1 MGFSTEGI
9 MKHILLAIAG
19 LSPQVI
25 TETLYA
31 LHQDGTAIDEIH
43 VIATRIG
50 RDAITTQLLAPDDGR
65 YFRYLKE
72 YGHDPRS
79 IRFSQDTLHV
89 LRDGKGN
96 PIDDI
101 TGEEENEILLK
112 TCLTLAHRFTRK
124 PEEHVFFSIAGG
136 RKTMSAC
143 LMVAAQ
149 IYARPQD
156 RIYHVLVSPEFE
168 SHKDF
173 FYPPVKPVMLELR
186 DAHGQKIFKDTAY
199 AKITLVP
206 IPFISLRQ
214 AAGDGKTGHVQTP
227 AQLFRHLIREK
238 KQPLIIDLRQGK
250 IIYKKT
256 ELTMMPSR
264 LALYAFLAGQKV
276 QCRLLWTSCR
286 GCADCYLDYGQI
298 SDRQH
303 IITDVY
309 RKLGGATEKKGICAL
324 EKDELRAYVSKIR
337 KDLMNAFGAQAAAQ
351 LAIEAVGKKPDTRYG
366 IALERERIRLVE

>member
-1 MGFSTEGI
+1 

-50 RDAITTQLLAPDDGR
+50 RDAITTQLLAPDDGH

-173 FYPPVKPVMLELR
+173 YYPPVKSVMLELR
-186 DAHGQKIFKDTAY
+186 DPNGQKMLKDTSY

-206 IPFISLRQ
+206 IPFIPLRQ
-214 AAGDGKTGHVQTP
+214 AATDGAAGIVRTP
-227 AQLFRHLIREK
+227 AKLFRCLVREK
-238 KQPLIIDLRQGK
+238 KPLLTIDLTRGK
-250 IIYKKT
+250 IIHKKM
-256 ELTMMPSR
+256 ELAMMPSR
-264 LALYAFLAGQKV
+264 LALYAFFAARKLD
-276 QCRLLWTSCR
+276 CRLVRPDCR
-286 GCADCYLDYGQI
+286 DCAECYADYRKI
-298 SDRQH
+298 SDEQEA
-303 IITDVY
+303 ITDFY
-309 RKLGGATEKKGICAL
+309 RRLGGATEDKGICAL
-324 EKDELRAYVSKIR
+324 EKDTLRAYVSKIR
-337 KDLMNAFGAQAAAQ
+337 KDLMKAFGAQAAAK
-351 LAIEAVGKKPDTRYG
+351 LAIEAVGRKPDTRYG
-366 IALERERIRLVE
+366 IALERESIRLVE

>member
-1 MGFSTEGI
+1 
-9 MKHILLAIAG
+9 MKNILLAIAG

-31 LHQDGTAIDEIH
+31 LHQEGAAIDEIH

-50 RDAITTQLLAPDDGR
+50 RDAITTQLLTPDDGR
-65 YFRYLKE
+65 YFRYLKD
-72 YGHDPRS
+72 YGLDPRS
-79 IRFSQDTLHV
+79 VIFSQDTLHV

-96 PIDDI
+96 SINDI
-101 TGEEENEILLK
+101 TSEEENEILLR
-112 TCLTLAHRFTRK
+112 TCLTLAHRFTKK
-124 PEEHVFFSIAGG
+124 PENTVFFSIAGG

-149 IYARPQD
+149 MFARPQD

-173 FYPPVKPVMLELR
+173 YYPPVKSVMLELR
-186 DAHGQKIFKDTAY
+186 DPNGQKMFKDTAY

-214 AAGDGKTGHVQTP
+214 AASGGKTGRVRTP
-227 AQLFRHLIREK
+227 AELFRYLVREK
-238 KQPLIIDLRQGK
+238 KSFLTIDLTQGK

-264 LALYAFLAGQKV
+264 LALYAFFAARKLD
-276 QCRLLWTSCR
+276 CRLVRPDCR
-286 GCADCYLDYGQI
+286 DCAECYADYRQI
-298 SDRQH
+298 SDEQGA
-303 IITDVY
+303 ITDFY
-309 RKLGGATEKKGICAL
+309 RRLGGATEDKGICAL
-324 EKDELRAYVSKIR
+324 EKDTLRAYVSKIR
-337 KDLMNAFGAQAAAQ
+337 KDLMKAFGAQAAAK
-351 LAIEAVGKKPDTRYG
+351 LAIEAVGRKPDTRYG
-366 IALERERIRLVE
+366 IALERESIRLVE